1 MENKKRKILLV
12 EDEINLGTILKDFLI
27 LKGYEIN
34 HQLNGVEGLNAF
46 KQDDYNLLILDIM
59 MPKKDGFTLA
69 KEIRKTDKQIPIIFL
84 SAKSLV
90 EDRIKGLKLGAD
102 DYLTKPFS
110 SEELLLRIENI
121 FKHVSSSEKEK
132 SFTDSFLIGKYV
144 FDYSKRSL
152 KINSSE
158 IKLTSKEN
166 ELLRLLAMNRNN
178 ILDRSLALEEIWNA
192 NTYFTS
198 RSMDVYVTKLRSYF
212 KGDESVEIVNIHGRG
227 FKLIVH

>member
-1 MENKKRKILLV
+1 MDDEKKKILLV

-34 HQLNGVEGLNAF
+34 HQLNGLDGLNSF
-46 KQDDYNLLILDIM
+46 KQDKYDLFILDIM

-69 KEIRKTDKQIPIIFL
+69 REIRKTDKYTPIIFL

-121 FKHVSSSEKEK
+121 FKRISSGIKESIHNSSS
-132 SFTDSFLIGKYV
+132 IGKYN
-144 FDYSKRSL
+144 FDYSKRIL
-152 KINSSE
+152 KIDNS
-158 IKLTSKEN
+158 IKKLTSKES
-166 ELLRLLAMNRNN
+166 ELLRLLIINRNN
-178 ILDRSLALEEIWNA
+178 ILNRSAALEEIWDD

-198 RSMDVYVTKLRSYF
+198 RSMDVYITKLRSYL
-212 KGDESVEIVNIHGRG
+212 KEDESIEIVNVHGKG
-227 FKLIVH
+227 FKLLVH